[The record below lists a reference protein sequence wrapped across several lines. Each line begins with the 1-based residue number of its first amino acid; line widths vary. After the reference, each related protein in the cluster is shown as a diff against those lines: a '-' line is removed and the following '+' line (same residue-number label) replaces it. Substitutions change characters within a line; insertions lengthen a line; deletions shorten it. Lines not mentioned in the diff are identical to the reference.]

1 MRSSH
6 SVVVAGRWGLR
17 AAKGSAFAEHALE
30 DRINVLEMIAQV
42 ELLGYLAIGEIFL
55 HLGVFFQKLLEIAFA
70 TPHRHRVALHELV
83 GVLAAG
89 ALLLQ
94 RHHEPRRLN
103 EAAEPVAIFH
113 ALFGIA
119 PELLGHARY
128 TIEGRIH

>member
-17 AAKGSAFAEHALE
+17 AAKGSASAEPALE
-30 DRINVLEMIAQV
+30 DCINVLEMIAQV

-89 ALLLQ
+89 ALLRQ
-94 RHHEPRRLN
+94 RNQKPLRMN
-103 EAAEPVAIFH
+103 EAAEPVEIFQH
-113 ALFGIA
+113 VFGIDQ
-119 PELLGHARY
+119 ELLDQSR
-128 TIEGRIH
+128 